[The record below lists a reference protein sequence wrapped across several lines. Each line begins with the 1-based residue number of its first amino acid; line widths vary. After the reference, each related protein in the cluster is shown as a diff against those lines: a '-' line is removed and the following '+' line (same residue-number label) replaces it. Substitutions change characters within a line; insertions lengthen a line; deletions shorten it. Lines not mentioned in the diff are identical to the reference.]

1 MIHTELPQ
9 AVGRAAMHCDELMRR
24 TRSVADLDV
33 AFARLAR
40 DLAEQSNVSLSKLCN
55 DQSVS
60 VEAVETGYLAMSE
73 WLKLVGTAHQH
84 SLFSV
89 AKGKRG
95 ILVSVSIGE
104 LAAQFERLL
113 GGTGEVDQNL
123 ASLPASALRFAQQ
136 FEQGIAETL
145 WRTTERP
152 GVNVLD
158 RGDEVDQVAPFPKD
172 ESIWTASLA
181 VRSEHSAQTWKIR
194 IAADEATVADLVGVP
209 AEPTAKGPS
218 IGECGLENS
227 AIADVQLPLRAV
239 LVDMGMSVARLA
251 NIDTGSLIPVALNR
265 NVPVLTGELKIAQGC
280 IGEVDDRVALEISQS
295 FLKGAES

>member
-113 GGTGEVDQNL
+113 GGTGEVDQSL
-123 ASLPASALRFAQQ
+123 VSLPASALRFAQQ

-158 RGDEVDQVAPFPKD
+158 PVR
-172 ESIWTASLA
+172 AS
-181 VRSEHSAQTWKIR
+181 T
-194 IAADEATVADLVGVP
+194 
-209 AEPTAKGPS
+209 
-218 IGECGLENS
+218 
-227 AIADVQLPLRAV
+227 
-239 LVDMGMSVARLA
+239 SV
-251 NIDTGSLIPVALNR
+251 IPR
-265 NVPVLTGELKIAQGC
+265 EY
-280 IGEVDDRVALEISQS
+280 
-295 FLKGAES
+295 